1 MTSNSVAGRRSAIVT
16 RRGLAA
22 MAGTALAAPAA
33 VRAQAGAQTGGQA
46 GAQPSAQAG
55 AWPNRP
61 IRLVVPF
68 GPGGGTDITVR
79 LLAPKLGALLGQ
91 SIVVENRPGA
101 GSTLGTDFVAKSAP
115 DGYTLVLAT
124 LSSTGV
130 AAGLYPSLPY
140 DPVRDLA
147 AIAPTNF
154 IPICHSVSTRGV
166 TVRDTADWVAQLRA
180 KPNGFSYGSS
190 GVGSTGHL
198 ASANFLRRIGAQAV
212 HVPYRGAGQVF
223 TAMLAGEVQ
232 FNSDIPSLMLPY
244 RRDGQVKTLF
254 VATDERSNLM
264 PDVPTAAE
272 VGLPDYKAYSWYGV
286 FGPAGL
292 PAPVVERLA
301 RAIDE
306 ALGDPLVGQRLDEM
320 GTPAMRGYTPA
331 RFAQYVKDEVDLW
344 VPIVKASGATAD

>member
-1 MTSNSVAGRRSAIVT
+1 MPNTIAGDRLGTST
-16 RRGLAA
+16 RRGLMGLTAA
-22 MAGTALAAPAA
+22 TLMAPA
-33 VRAQAGAQTGGQA
+33 VSR
-46 GAQPSAQAG
+46 AQAG

-68 GPGGGTDITVR
+68 GTGGGTDITVR
-79 LLAPKLGALLGQ
+79 LLAPKLSAILGQ
-91 SIVVENRPGA
+91 NIVIENRPGA

-115 DGYTLVLAT
+115 DGYTFVLAT

-130 AAGLYPSLPY
+130 AAGLYASLPY
-140 DPVRDLA
+140 DPVKDLA

-154 IPICHSVSTRGV
+154 IPICHSVITKGLA
-166 TVRDTADWVAQLRA
+166 VRDTADWVAQLKA
-180 KPNGFSYGSS
+180 NPNKYSYGSS

-198 ASANFLRRIGAQAV
+198 ASANFLQRIGAQAV

-223 TAMLAGEVQ
+223 TAMLAGEIQ

-244 RRDGQVKTLF
+244 NRDGQVRTLF

-272 VGLPDYKAYSWYGV
+272 VGLPGYKAYSWYGI

-292 PAPVVERLA
+292 PKPIIGRMNA
-301 RAIDE
+301 AINE
-306 ALGDPLVGQRLDEM
+306 ALNDATIRQRLEEM
-320 GTPAMRGYTPA
+320 GTPAMAGYTPD